1 MAYRAR
7 QPDRAVLRERLAL
20 TAQGVVVFVALAIVE
35 ADTEALFGALV
46 EGCRDLGDVQ
56 LVVKTHPNRP
66 KGDPAL
72 HATLDAL
79 GRARATTMPDSGS
92 MYDYIAAADCMV
104 CIGSMIAFEAMAL
117 GIMPIVFDNPSTYG
131 SVSLAAYEEGVF
143 NVRNAPELRAAVDE
157 VRRDSPAARAKR
169 ARWPELLDRVLGD
182 LERPLGLQMTDA
194 LARLD
199 VPAPAGTAKS

>member
-1 MAYRAR
+1 M
-7 QPDRAVLRERLAL
+7 
-20 TAQGVVVFVALAIVE
+20 
-35 ADTEALFGALV
+35 
-46 EGCRDLGDVQ
+46 
-56 LVVKTHPNRP
+56 
-66 KGDPAL
+66 
-72 HATLDAL
+72 
-79 GRARATTMPDSGS
+79 
-92 MYDYIAAADCMV
+92 
-104 CIGSMIAFEAMAL
+104 
-117 GIMPIVFDNPSTYG
+117 FDNPSTYG